1 VLADRVSKLP
11 KPTPLVFK
19 CQTAIRDTAEA
30 FWGNGW
36 KLHDLKIQD
45 AGLHKQ
51 LIDLQ
56 RDLTKACGRDD
67 EVAIVR
73 VTKQLIELWKAIA
86 AAMPAETPKTRTW
99 A

>member
-1 VLADRVSKLP
+1 MSKLP

-19 CQTAIRDTAEA
+19 CTTAIRDTAEA
-30 FWGNGW
+30 FWGAGW
-36 KLHDLKIQD
+36 KLHDLKVRD
-45 AGLHKQ
+45 VDLHKQ

-67 EVAIVR
+67 DVAIVR
-73 VTKQLIELWKAIA
+73 VTKQLIELWESIA
-86 AAMPAETPKTRTW
+86 NVMPAETPKSRTG